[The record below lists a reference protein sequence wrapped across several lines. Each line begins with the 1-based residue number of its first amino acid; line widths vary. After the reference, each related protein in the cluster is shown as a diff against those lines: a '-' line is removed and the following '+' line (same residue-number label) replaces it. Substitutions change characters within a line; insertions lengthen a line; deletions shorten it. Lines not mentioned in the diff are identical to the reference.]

1 MASDKSFVPLRLRP
15 YWYCG
20 VFGNTARS
28 GTACEDNH
36 SPVTTDIN
44 AWIAQNSCCCI
55 VFNGFASGQRNHL
68 HSVFRRDVSCPSA
81 AAGAQLEILDLRHF
95 SSVDLRAL
103 LEDETCV
110 WSRLLS
116 WDYSGSAEMILRY
129 VDAKILP
136 GYAAVERGRV
146 FGYSFFVYEGNK
158 GVIGDLYVANGNR
171 LPDSRLVEIRL
182 LTHVI
187 ETLQQSPGIH
197 RVEAQLLAHEANV
210 VARPFLETG
219 FQRHP
224 RLFMV
229 LPFGKTTSQPASI
242 HADVE
247 IRQWSE
253 ADYQPS
259 AAVITASYR
268 GHVDAQI
275 NDQYHTLSGSL
286 RFLNNIVRFPGC
298 GVFDPESSY
307 VALERKSRTLVALIL
322 CSRVRK
328 DVGHVT
334 QICVLPEFRG
344 KKIGESL
351 LAATQAN
358 LQKRNFTAL
367 SLTVT
372 EANHKAVAL
381 YRRLK
386 FDSKRLFDAFV
397 WEG

>member
-1 MASDKSFVPLRLRP
+1 MA
-15 YWYCG
+15 
-20 VFGNTARS
+20 A
-28 GTACEDNH
+28 
-36 SPVTTDIN
+36 
-44 AWIAQNSCCCI
+44 
-55 VFNGFASGQRNHL
+55 
-68 HSVFRRDVSCPSA
+68 PSA
-81 AAGAQLEILDLRHF
+81 AAGARLEILDLRHF
-95 SSVDLRAL
+95 SSVDLRSL
-103 LEDETCV
+103 LEDETYV
-110 WSRLLS
+110 WARQLS

-136 GYAAVERGRV
+136 GYAAVDRGL
-146 FGYSFFVYEGNK
+146 GYSFFVYEGSK
-158 GVIGDLYVANGNR
+158 GVIGDLYVTNGAR
-171 LPDSRLVEIRL
+171 LPEARQVEIRL

-197 RVEAQLLAHEANV
+197 RVEAQLLAHDANAV
-210 VARPFLETG
+210 SRPFLETG

-229 LPFGKTTSQPASI
+229 LPLAKSAPQELPI
-242 HADVE
+242 HPEVE
-247 IRQWSE
+247 IRPWAD

-298 GVFDPESSY
+298 GVFDPGSSF
-307 VALERKSRTLVALIL
+307 VALDRKARTMIGLIL
-322 CSRVRK
+322 CSRVRN

-334 QICVLPEFRG
+334 QVCVLPEYRG
-344 KKIGESL
+344 RKIGESL
-351 LAATQAN
+351 LAATGGN
-358 LQKRNFTAL
+358 LRKRTFSAL

-372 EANHKAVAL
+372 EANSKAVAL
-381 YRRLK
+381 YRRLN
-386 FDSKRLFDAFV
+386 FDTKRVFDAFV